1 MITQTFP
8 IMAILAMLAF
18 LGMAV
23 AAPYSDIGLEI
34 ALPDMKTVY
43 PIPLEVVIKR
53 DEKIDSKFE
62 AEVFNHNDE
71 TVKVLKFGS
80 FLHDDDVALKVAD
93 VFYKGNPVRFLGVT
107 PLLNFDKLD
116 KRQFVTIKTGQSV
129 KIKFNLAEHYD
140 LSQGEDYTVLMQGS
154 LPIADLGSTN
164 IIGYIPYSS
173 NSLRFTV
180 DRRVAEQ
187 TRMKYLNRMPRV
199 QRQNC
204 KGERIEKLRES
215 LSQCFQLADE
225 AEEEARFGD
234 SWRLEEAFGASDEK
248 TRSRVAE
255 VFAEAKDK
263 CKHDFRKVD
272 KICPEYYSECLS
284 RKKIVTAYIQEPT
297 RQVGYCDNFFTLPV
311 MPEKCHGYDSS
322 EAWGWHPSRAGAV
335 IHEMIQLNLRDTMG
349 VNATLDT
356 EHGLAKILALSP
368 ELSVTNADNY
378 DLFASHVSLNCEA
391 ISPARRGLDHL
402 RTKTDKVLRK
412 DREAGLWVD

>member
-1 MITQTFP
+1 
-8 IMAILAMLAF
+8 MALLAMLAF

-43 PIPLEVVIKR
+43 PFPLEVVITR
-53 DEKIDSKFE
+53 DQKIETKFE

-71 TVKVLKFGS
+71 AVKVLKFGS

-116 KRQFVTIKTGQSV
+116 KRNFVTIKTGQSV
-129 KIKFNLAEHYD
+129 KVKFNVAEHYD
-140 LSQGEDYTVLMQGS
+140 LSQGEDYTVQMQGS

-164 IIGYIPYSS
+164 IIGYIPFSS
-173 NSLRFTV
+173 NTV
-180 DRRVAEQ
+180 QFSADRRVAEQ
-187 TRMKYLNRMPRV
+187 TRVKYLNRMPGV

-204 KGERIEKLRES
+204 KGERVEKLRES

-225 AEEEARFGD
+225 AEDEARFGEA
-234 SWRLEEAFGASDEK
+234 WRLDEAFGASDEK
-248 TRSRVAE
+248 TRQRVAD
-255 VFAEAKDK
+255 VFAQAKEK
-263 CKHDFRKVD
+263 CKRDFRKVD

-284 RKKIVTAYIQEPT
+284 KKKIVTAYIQEPT

-311 MPEKCHGYDSS
+311 VPEKCHGYDSS

-335 IHEMIQLNLRDTMG
+335 IHEMIHLNLREGMG
-349 VNATLDT
+349 ANATLDN

-368 ELSVTNADNY
+368 ELSMKNADNY

-391 ISPARRGLDHL
+391 INPARQGLDHF
-402 RTKTDKVLRK
+402 RTNVDRVLKK
-412 DREAGLWVD
+412 DRKAGLFTD